1 MFCVC
6 DFRVACFYVCA
17 AFGFASVPYAP
28 MPVLCPNTP
37 KERIPL
43 QVSVYQQNKHVLNSL
58 CKLLSIR
65 CLTCSKNTSHIFLKY
80 KALILKY
87 VPCVFARCL
96 MFFLQCWEKSGKS
109 PGFRLENG
117 GVRRENAI
125 AFTVAPLRFPEIG
138 KRTLLSGCVFCLE
151 GKGVHAH
158 LLLHG
163 QQAVAA
169 CGREVV
175 AQSYLVNEIK
185 IRVENFIGSM
195 SRQTRMSSETIPLTM
210 SASLSA
216 RKQRVPSSF

>member
-1 MFCVC
+1 MLLQKNIECGAVFCVC

-43 QVSVYQQNKHVLNSL
+43 QVSVYQQNKHVLNNL

-65 CLTCSKNTSHIFLKY
+65 CLTCSKIQAIYFKIQGTYFKICALCFLRD
-80 KALILKY
+80 AL
-87 VPCVFARCL
+87 C
-96 MFFLQCWEKSGKS
+96 FLQFGEKSGKS

-195 SRQTRMSSETIPLTM
+195 SRQNTYE
-210 SASLSA
+210 
-216 RKQRVPSSF
+216 

>member
-1 MFCVC
+1 MLLQKNIECGAVFCVC

-65 CLTCSKNTSHIFLKY
+65 CLTCSKIQAIYFKIQGTYFKICALCFLRD
-80 KALILKY
+80 AL
-87 VPCVFARCL
+87 C
-96 MFFLQCWEKSGKS
+96 FFTVWEKSGKS

-195 SRQTRMSSETIPLTM
+195 SRQNTYE
-210 SASLSA
+210 
-216 RKQRVPSSF
+216 